1 MLKNH
6 YRAIMFDLDGT
17 LLPMD
22 MEEFTSGYFKE
33 LYKKVDMTDIPIQ
46 SFVDA
51 IWKGTYSMM
60 KNDGTKINRD
70 AFWDT
75 FGTVIDCDT
84 DEMDKRCL
92 DFYSNE
98 FINSK
103 CFTQDN
109 AYAVKAVKTARQKAD
124 LVILATNP
132 IFPMAGQITRLGW
145 IDLKKEDF
153 DLVTCYEEESF
164 CKPNPKYFE
173 AVLKKMGLTPKEC
186 LMIGN
191 DEKEDMLCA
200 KMAGIDA
207 YLVEDTMIRCKDH
220 PWEGERGSFAD
231 MIKMLEGLD
240 R

>member
-1 MLKNH
+1 MHIGIVLPLKK
-6 YRAIMFDLDGT
+6 F
-17 LLPMD
+17 
-22 MEEFTSGYFKE
+22 SK
-33 LYKKVDMTDIPIQ
+33 
-46 SFVDA
+46 
-51 IWKGTYSMM
+51 
-60 KNDGTKINRD
+60 
-70 AFWDT
+70 
-75 FGTVIDCDT
+75 
-84 DEMDKRCL
+84 
-92 DFYSNE
+92 NE
-98 FINSK
+98 FKDSK
-103 CFTQDN
+103 RFTKN
-109 AYAVKAVKTARQKAD
+109 NPLAVKAVEIAHKKAD

-207 YLVEDTMIRCKDH
+207 YLVEDTMIKCKDH

>member
-33 LYKKVDMTDIPIQ
+33 LYKKVNMTDIPVQ
-46 SFVDA
+46 SSVDA

-60 KNDGTKINRD
+60 KNDGTKKNRD

-75 FGTVIDCDT
+75 FGSVIDCDI
-84 DEMDKRCL
+84 DEIDKRCI

-98 FINSK
+98 FKDSK
-103 CFTQDN
+103 RFTKDN
-109 AYAVKAVKTARQKAD
+109 PLAVKAVEIAHKKAD

-153 DLVTCYEEESF
+153 DLVTCYEEESY

-173 AVLKKMGLTPKEC
+173 AVLKKMGLAKEEC

-200 KMAGIDA
+200 KMAEIDA
-207 YLVEDTMIRCKDH
+207 YLVEDTMIECKDH

-231 MIKMLEGLD
+231 MIKMLEGLK
-240 R
+240 

>member
-6 YRAIMFDLDGT
+6 YKAILFDLDGT

-22 MEEFTSGYFKE
+22 MEEFTNGYFGE
-33 LYKKVDMTDIPIQ
+33 LYKSVNLYDIPIE
-46 SFVDA
+46 SFIDA

-60 KNDGTKINRD
+60 TNDGKRTNRD
-70 AFWDT
+70 AFWDM
-75 FGTVIDCDT
+75 FGSMIDCDV
-84 DEMDKRCL
+84 DEIDRRCL

-98 FINSK
+98 FKNSK
-103 CFTQDN
+103 RFTKDN
-109 AYAVKAVKTARQKAD
+109 PLAIKAVQLAHEKAD

-132 IFPMAGQITRLGW
+132 IFPMAGQETRLGW
-145 IDLKKEDF
+145 IGLKKEDF
-153 DLVTCYEEESF
+153 DLVTCYEEEYY

-173 AVLKKMGLTPKEC
+173 SVLKKTGLKPDEC

-200 KMAGIDA
+200 KLAGIDA
-207 YLVEDTMIRCKDH
+207 YLIEDTMIRCKDH

-231 MIKMLEGLD
+231 MIKMLEGLN